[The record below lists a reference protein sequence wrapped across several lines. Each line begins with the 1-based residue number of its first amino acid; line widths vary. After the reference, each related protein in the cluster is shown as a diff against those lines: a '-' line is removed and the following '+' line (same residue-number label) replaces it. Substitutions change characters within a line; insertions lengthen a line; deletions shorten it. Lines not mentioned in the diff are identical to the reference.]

1 MPDGAFEIY
10 LAWSDKRL
18 RVQPDTTALAV
29 LLAAG
34 VPVETGCQTGGCGT
48 CVLAYVEGDLIHK
61 DTCLS
66 PTDRCRY
73 FSPCVSRAESRLV
86 LAL

>member
-18 RVQPDTTALAV
+18 RVQPGTTALAV

-34 VPVETGCQTGGCGT
+34 VPVETGCQTGGCGS
-48 CVLAYVEGDLIHK
+48 CVLAYVEGDVIHK

-66 PTDRCRY
+66 PSDRCRY
-73 FSPCVSRAESRLV
+73 FCPCVSRAETRLV